1 MHRSTAVPPSLLT
14 CLLVFATSLTAQS
27 IQYDEGRKLWLFS
40 NEQSSYAMEVG
51 PQGELEHLYWGPSLP
66 RIQDFP
72 PAAPRRDIS
81 SFDPHQML
89 DNQEYPGWGGPLYEE
104 PALKITRQDGRSE
117 ERRVGKE
124 CRYRWAP

>member
-1 MHRSTAVPPSLLT
+1 MHRSTAGPPSLLT

-40 NEQSSYAMEVG
+40 NEQRSYAMEVG
-51 PQGELEHLYWGPSLP
+51 PQGELEHLYCGPYLP

-81 SFDPHQML
+81 PIDLHQVL
-89 DNQEYPGWGGPLYEE
+89 DHQEHPGWVGPLYEE
-104 PALKITRQDGRSE
+104 PAPKLTRPHGDRAI
-117 ERRVGKE
+117 VL
-124 CRYRWAP
+124 RYVPI

>member
-51 PQGELEHLYWGPSLP
+51 PQGELEHLYWGPPLP

-72 PAAPRRDIS
+72 PAVPRPDIS

-89 DNQEYPGWGGPLYEE
+89 DNQEY
-104 PALKITRQDGRSE
+104 RSE
-117 ERRVGKE
+117 EHTSELQSRVDLV
-124 CRYRWAP
+124 CRLLLEKKKKDINLVAH